1 MKLKDYM
8 RYWYTTYRMPGQQK
22 NTQASTRSIIKN
34 HIFQSPIAEK
44 EITMIT
50 ARDCQEFLTHELMF
64 GRKKAFTGNA
74 EPENAPLSRHSAKKL
89 RQLLIAMFRQAIK
102 ENLVATNVAECTE
115 PISLIKK
122 DCSVFTPEVQRKFL
136 QHTKNHRF
144 HTAYYLLF
152 YLGCRRSE
160 ILGLTWDSIDFRRN
174 ILKIR
179 QVLIIED
186 NKIVLRQ
193 RTKTQASIR
202 AIPFPQEIKY
212 RLQEWRAK
220 QKEESKAEGY
230 ENKYNLV
237 FTNSDGSPHNP
248 TYFSRNFKNTIR
260 RLDFCSDDLHLHS
273 TRHSWAT
280 NMVQCNIPI
289 TDIQALGG
297 WSRPDTLLNIYS
309 HTVKESQRRAMKKLY
324 KELQ

>member
-1 MKLKDYM
+1 MTLRDYM
-8 RYWYTTYRMPGQQK
+8 TYWYTTYRMPNQQK
-22 NTQASTRSIIKN
+22 NTQATARSIIRN
-34 HIFQSPIAEK
+34 HVFCSPIADK
-44 EITMIT
+44 DVRDITI
-50 ARDCQEFLTHELMF
+50 RDCQEFLTGELLH
-64 GRKKAFTGNA
+64 GRKKAFVRGSVC
-74 EPENAPLSRHSAKKL
+74 ENKPLSRHSVKKL
-89 RQLLIAMFRQAIK
+89 RQYLIAMFRQAIK
-102 ENLVATNVAECTE
+102 ENIVTTNVAECTE

-122 DCSVFTPEVQRKFL
+122 DCTVFTPEIQRKFL
-136 QHTKNHRF
+136 QTTKNHRF

-160 ILGLTWDSIDFRRN
+160 ILGLSWDSIDFRRN
-174 ILKIR
+174 LLKIR

-186 NKIVLRQ
+186 NKVVLRQ
-193 RTKTQASIR
+193 RTKNASSIR
-202 AIPFPQEIKY
+202 TIPFPQEIKF
-212 RLQEWRAK
+212 RLQEWKAK
-220 QKEESKAEGY
+220 QREESKAEGY
-230 ENKYNLV
+230 KNSYNLV
-237 FTNSDGSPHNP
+237 FTNRDGSPHNP

-297 WSRPDTLLNIYS
+297 WSRADTLLNIYA
-309 HTVKESQRRAMKKLY
+309 HAVKDSQRRAMKKLY